1 MPGEVRKNVA
11 HVSPIAPQVRRY
23 GWLAAIGL
31 STFLASLV
39 LLHLGSPGIS
49 WTNDYVSN
57 LANEPHGWLF
67 GFGTFVHG
75 WGNLALALGLRRTL
89 RPGRLR
95 TWGVLL
101 FVLAALGVLLTALFP
116 IDPAGQLV
124 TTSGRIH
131 RAVASGA
138 FVFELAALFVFSLVF
153 ALSRCHHWQKRKSA
167 SLLMAVIAA
176 LAVSWF
182 VIANQIGV
190 MPGLAERAALLAFM
204 YWEIWVIA
212 QLVRWQAGSKGCNPT
227 C

>member
-1 MPGEVRKNVA
+1 MSGEVRKNV
-11 HVSPIAPQVRRY
+11 VDSGPIVPQVRRY

-31 STFLASLV
+31 STFLVSLV
-39 LLHLGSPGIS
+39 LLHSGSPGIS

-75 WGNLALALGLRRTL
+75 WGNLALALGLRSAL

-95 TWGVLL
+95 DWGVLL
-101 FVLAALGVLLTALFP
+101 FAIAALGVLLTAMFP
-116 IDPAGQLV
+116 IDPVGQLV

-153 ALSRCHHWQKRKSA
+153 ALSRCHQWHQQKSV
-167 SLLMAVIAA
+167 SLSLAVIAA
-176 LAVSWF
+176 LTVSWF

-204 YWEIWVIA
+204 CWEIWVIA
-212 QLVRWQAGSKGCNPT
+212 QLIRWRAD
-227 C
+227 